1 MELIGLSTFTCDLI
15 RLKIL
20 SYFIRVKE
28 NICQMIINFTL
39 EVLIK
44 CKKNGVPHWE
54 VFYTK
59 MEYMFVILTCLFK
72 SSLL

>member
-44 CKKNGVPHWE
+44 CKKNGVPH
-54 VFYTK
+54 
-59 MEYMFVILTCLFK
+59 
-72 SSLL
+72 